1 MAALVVLNPGGGEE
15 GGGGHSMKSYKGRL
29 HPKVQHLI
37 LT

>member
-15 GGGGHSMKSYKGRL
+15 GGGHSMKSYKGR